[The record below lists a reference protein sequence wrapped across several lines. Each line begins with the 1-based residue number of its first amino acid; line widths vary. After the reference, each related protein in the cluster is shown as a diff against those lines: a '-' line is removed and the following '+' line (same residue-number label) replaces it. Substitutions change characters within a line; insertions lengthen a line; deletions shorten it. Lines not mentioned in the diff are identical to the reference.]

1 MNDTFLVFKKKK
13 KGKIQVSAYLGQG
26 KWPFL
31 LLTSKGFINGLYVS
45 IVLATASLAL
55 LIYLFIFVGIII
67 FPVQFGEGFTIENS
81 SLKGSLSPQKVQQ
94 QMLHRA
100 KGKPYQ
106 IDDSKSALGRVL
118 EFFQHS
124 FTIQNVQKVK
134 VSSLSTDS
142 ELPFVLSPPPTRPSW
157 QPERQLPFSDVRLPP
172 PADYHKD
179 IIEGEE
185 VEVRTATSTWG
196 FCNLLTFL
204 ETIYFFSDCIIH
216 HITGLHLPTFKLLLN
231 LC

>member
-1 MNDTFLVFKKKK
+1 MNNNKSSHTICYPLKSKCFSMFLWIFFFNAALFRNFSAMNDTFLVFKKK

-81 SLKGSLSPQKVQQ
+81 SLKSSLSPQKVQQ

-124 FTIQNVQKVK
+124 FTIQNV
-134 VSSLSTDS
+134 
-142 ELPFVLSPPPTRPSW
+142 
-157 QPERQLPFSDVRLPP
+157 
-172 PADYHKD
+172 
-179 IIEGEE
+179 
-185 VEVRTATSTWG
+185 
-196 FCNLLTFL
+196 
-204 ETIYFFSDCIIH
+204 
-216 HITGLHLPTFKLLLN
+216 
-231 LC
+231 